1 MSGGRARCSPL
12 PTNTAAAA
20 ADDDDDD
27 DDDDADDGNRGV
39 NADANLPCII
49 IPCIITSSRCL
60 VLILAVVV
68 ATDMLLDRIEVFNRL
83 QVRTFVF
90 Y

>member
-20 ADDDDDD
+20 ADDDDA
-27 DDDDADDGNRGV
+27 ADDGNRGV